1 MHITDEREWVVVL
14 SLQLVFDSI
23 QRREQN
29 QHGVLVEVVLVQ
41 TAHRDIG
48 KQRGCFAP
56 HDIAIQ
62 TDVR

>member
-1 MHITDEREWVVVL
+1 MNE
-14 SLQLVFDSI
+14 SGSSFSSFNSYSI
-23 QRREQN
+23 RSSSREQN
-29 QHGVLVEVVLVQ
+29 QHAVLVEVVLVQ

-48 KQRGCFAP
+48 KQRGCLAP